1 MGWGRG
7 RGGPGAR
14 SPSRCPTA
22 ANGSSHHRIPFIAA
36 YQPCLHTPPSNSPN
50 AIERLWFNADSPRP
64 RSPTAAT
71 PRCLGAI
78 VRKQLVIWLSAP
90 THEAFLACT

>member
-7 RGGPGAR
+7 SSGAR

-22 ANGSSHHRIPFIAA
+22 ASGTSHHRIPFIAA
-36 YQPCLHTPPSNSPN
+36 CRPCSRTPPSNSPN
-50 AIERLWFNADSPRP
+50 VIGRLWFNADSPRP

-71 PRCLGAI
+71 PRYLGAI
-78 VRKQLVIWLSAP
+78 VQKPLAIWLSAP
-90 THEAFLACT
+90 THEAFPVCT